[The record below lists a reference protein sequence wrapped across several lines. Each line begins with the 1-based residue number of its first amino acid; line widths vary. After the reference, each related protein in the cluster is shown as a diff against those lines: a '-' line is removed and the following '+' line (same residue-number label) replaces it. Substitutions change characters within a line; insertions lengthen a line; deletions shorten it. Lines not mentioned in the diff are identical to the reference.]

1 MASSS
6 AFFKKGILV
15 IWALLLGGHAQ
26 IYNFEDQHIQTGFQ
40 PIWYPPHEV
49 SLTSKAQIY
58 LQYANINIASVSN
71 HVSDYLSICSF
82 E

>member
-26 IYNFEDQHIQTGFQ
+26 TYNFEDQHIQTGFQ
-40 PIWYPPHEV
+40 PIWYPPHAV
-49 SLTSKAQIY
+49 SYSKAQIY
-58 LQYANINIASVSN
+58 SQYTNINIASVN
-71 HVSDYLSICSF
+71 CFLLFVYSF
-82 E
+82 